1 MRSLTRKPSIPYGI
15 LAAAF
20 SLVVI
25 TFGIILATHTHAE
38 SQTPVAT
45 GEHLITLHENGQDKG
60 FLTDAKTLGEAFK
73 KAGVQIDPND
83 LVEPGLDETLV
94 ASHYDVNVYR
104 ARPVTVIDGNTRTK
118 ILSPYQT
125 PKQIVEHA
133 NFTLQ
138 DEDITTVSANNDM
151 VSQGAGLQVAID
163 RATTFTFV
171 LYGKTIAAY
180 TQATTVGEM
189 LEQKKITLGKNDTVS
204 VPNSTP
210 IVAGMTV
217 ELWRNGVQ
225 TVTEDQDIKFDI
237 EQIQSADHEAGY
249 KEVKTPGVVGKRT
262 VSYEIEMKNGQ
273 EISRKEIQSVVTKES
288 VKQVEVVGTK
298 NKFSGSLNEWL
309 SALRGCETGGI
320 YTRNSGNGYYGAYQ
334 FLPATWN
341 SVASKTGRPDLVGVR
356 PDMANP
362 ADQDAMVIANTNLSK
377 GGLAT
382 QHPGCY
388 KKLGLAQFPPN

>member
-25 TFGIILATHTHAE
+25 TFGIILATRTHAE

-60 FLTDAKTLGEAFK
+60 FLTDAKTLREAFK

-133 NFTLQ
+133 EFTLQ

-163 RATTFTFV
+163 RATAFTFV

-225 TVTEDQDIKFDI
+225 TVTEDQDIKFDV

-249 KEVKTPGVVGKRT
+249 KEVKTLGVVGKRT

-309 SALRGCETGGI
+309 SALRGCETGGV